1 MNLFEIGIYRGE
13 IIMQKFEY
21 YIPTKVVF
29 GEETENRAGEL
40 CKDFGASRVL
50 IVYGGQSAIKSGLI
64 DRVEKSIKASNLECE
79 KVGGVVPNPLLSKA
93 RQIIKLAI
101 DFKADFILAVGGGS
115 VIDTAK
121 AVAHGVANPETDIWD
136 YFCGKGKVTK
146 SLKHGCVLTISAAGS
161 EMSNSC
167 VLTNDELSE
176 PTKRGFNTEF
186 NRCQFA
192 IMNPVLT
199 YTLPTYQIAAGV
211 ADIFMHTSERFFA
224 KIQGNHLSDEI
235 ACGLFR
241 DIIKYGYIGV
251 QNPTDYE
258 AMSEIMWCGSISH
271 NGLTGIGSKGDTAR
285 DGDWACHQLGMAESA
300 LYNYT
305 HGATLTSIWSSWAE
319 YVRSDNMDRFVQ
331 FGRQVY
337 GINEGTELQVALMA
351 IRRTKWFFESIGMPT
366 SLTEIMGRTPTDEEL
381 LALADN
387 CSYGGTRTIGSMKV
401 LDKQDMYNIY
411 KAAV

>member
-1 MNLFEIGIYRGE
+1 
-13 IIMQKFEY
+13 MQKFEY
-21 YIPTKVVF
+21 YVPTKVVF
-29 GEETENRAGEL
+29 GKDTENQTGEQ
-40 CKDFGASRVL
+40 CKAFGASRVL

-64 DRVEKSIKASNLECE
+64 DRVEKSIKSEGLACE
-79 KVGGVVPNPLLSKA
+79 KIGGVVPNPLLSKV
-93 RQIIKLAI
+93 REIIKLAI

-121 AVAHGVANPETDIWD
+121 AVAHGAANPDTDVWD
-136 YFCGKGKVTK
+136 YFCGEGVVTK

-167 VLTNDELSE
+167 VITNDELSE
-176 PTKRGFNTEF
+176 HTKRGFNTEF

-199 YTLPTYQIAAGV
+199 YTLPKYQIAAGV

-224 KIQGNHLSDEI
+224 KVQGNHLTDEI
-235 ACGLFR
+235 AYGLFR
-241 DIIKYGYIGV
+241 DILRYGEIGV
-251 QNPTDYE
+251 ANPTDYE

-271 NGLTGIGSKGDTAR
+271 NGITGVGSKGDTAR

-305 HGATLTSIWSSWAE
+305 HGATLTSIWGSWAN
-319 YVRSDNMDRFVQ
+319 YVRNENMDRFVQ
-331 FGRQVY
+331 YARGAF
-337 GINEGTELQVALMA
+337 GINEGSDLQRALMG
-351 IRRTKWFFESIGMPT
+351 IRMTKWFFESIGMPT
-366 SLTEIMGRTPTDEEL
+366 SLTQIMGRTPTDDEL
-381 LALADN
+381 WALADN
-387 CSYGGTRTIGSMKV
+387 CSYGGTRTIGSLKV

-411 KAAV
+411 KAAI